1 MPKGGKKGYV
11 YIRREGLKHAAWLTV
26 DGSGRQRELAAEFVK
41 YILQRAKEGGEEVYE
56 KAKEIIEEGRTRGSL
71 TLKGL
76 EKKVEVD
83 GKTHMVKVIGG
94 DAEFKR
100 GRGGRKLLKIKI
112 TAEVDG
118 VRSEYAIT
126 FGRYARNK
134 AEGRAYASTR
144 APGDRRREVR
154 CRDKG
159 PHGRKAKDAPEKQR
173 QDRDRMRQRAFRR
186 LCPLC

>member
-1 MPKGGKKGYV
+1 MALCTRLWEAAGAGGGV
-11 YIRREGLKHAAWLTV
+11 CRVHTAEGQ
-26 DGSGRQRELAAEFVK
+26 G
-41 YILQRAKEGGEEVYE
+41 GGEEVYE
-56 KAKEIIEEGRTRGSL
+56 KAKEIIEESRTRGSL

-76 EKKVEVD
+76 EKKVVVD
-83 GKTHMVKVIGG
+83 GKTHVVIGG

-100 GRGGRKLLKIKI
+100 GRGGKKLLKIKI

-144 APGDRRREVR
+144 ALTAR
-154 CRDKG
+154 
-159 PHGRKAKDAPEKQR
+159 
-173 QDRDRMRQRAFRR
+173 
-186 LCPLC
+186 

>member
-1 MPKGGKKGYV
+1 
-11 YIRREGLKHAAWLTV
+11 
-26 DGSGRQRELAAEFVK
+26 
-41 YILQRAKEGGEEVYE
+41 
-56 KAKEIIEEGRTRGSL
+56 
-71 TLKGL
+71 
-76 EKKVEVD
+76 VD
-83 GKTHMVKVIGG
+83 GKTHVVKVIGG

-100 GRGGRKLLKIKI
+100 GRGGKKLLKIKI

-144 APGDRRREVR
+144 APGGRETDAER
-154 CRDKG
+154 FAALI
-159 PHGRKAKDAPEKQR
+159 KALTGVKPDVPEKQR